1 MSYICYS
8 RSSTFVLTPGM
19 DFISTLQHL
28 GEHPAEPVSPMQALK
43 TLNETVTE
51 AFLACIRGQPEIT
64 SQHLILALPQLLQ
77 AMAVLNIDPVQALRH
92 QSQPHPDHHRLIY
105 VEGNRVEV
113 RVNDE
118 LRGSWSIWSIADLK
132 EVCRLAEEFDCG
144 LVYSLKGFGEG
155 RESLSA
161 SELMKI
167 SQLLSTIPDQPP
179 QHSG

>member
-1 MSYICYS
+1 MSYS
-8 RSSTFVLTPGM
+8 EM
-19 DFISTLQHL
+19 DFISTLKHL
-28 GEHPAEPVSPMQALK
+28 GEQRTEEVSPMQALK

-51 AFLACIRGQPEIT
+51 AFLACLRGQPDLI
-64 SQHLILALPQLLQ
+64 SQHLIQALPQLLQ

-92 QSQPHPDHHRLIY
+92 QSQPSPNHHRLIY

-118 LRGSWSIWSIADLK
+118 LRGSWSIWSVADLK

-144 LVYSLKGFGEG
+144 LVYSLKGFSEG
-155 RESLSA
+155 RESLTA

-167 SQLLSTIPDQPP
+167 SQLLSAIPDTPP
-179 QHSG
+179 DPTP